1 MELGLREILSLAI
14 ALVTI
19 TGAAYVAKTQI
30 KELAEKVFRHEKRL
44 ISLDHRQDNSDLERA
59 VIGSKVETLAQI
71 NSVDNLEKHNREI
84 AAIQT
89 EMRIRCEQL
98 SDELSHLRSMHNHK
112 HPPVN

>member
-44 ISLDHRQDNSDLERA
+44 ISLDHRQDNSDSERA

-89 EMRIRCEQL
+89 EMRINLRCYQACAWQ
-98 SDELSHLRSMHNHK
+98 MN
-112 HPPVN
+112 V